1 MIRQL
6 HNQTQVFRFGELI
19 ACLAVLSEGARQ
31 RNEHDSILN
40 SSARASELT
49 RNEAQDI
56 GCSNHPVRSI

>member
-31 RNEHDSILN
+31 RDEHDSILN
-40 SSARASELT
+40 SSARASELKT
-49 RNEAQDI
+49 YSTSDKK
-56 GCSNHPVRSI
+56 RSTGHRLL